1 MLRLIKVHCICKMNL
16 GQKAFF
22 PDPSGNSFRFSSDVG
37 DTILSLIVKAPR
49 TSQATRPIR
58 ANPLILSAIETSSS
72 DNRWT
77 HSQRPTF
84 STKKTNTSVSV
95 KIVKASFSFKNGK
108 AEFQKLGRTFISVS
122 EATANDIYISS
133 VIRQKWGEDY
143 VLVTSDGLQ
152 LEDSSET
159 QGKYYSNFINNY
171 INVY

>member
-1 MLRLIKVHCICKMNL
+1 MV
-16 GQKAFF
+16 
-22 PDPSGNSFRFSSDVG
+22 V
-37 DTILSLIVKAPR
+37 
-49 TSQATRPIR
+49 
-58 ANPLILSAIETSSS
+58 ANPLILSAIETSPS

-77 HSQRPTF
+77 HSQRRTF

-122 EATANDIYISS
+122 EATANVIYISS

-152 LEDSSET
+152 LEDSSGT
-159 QGKYYSNFINNY
+159 QGKYYNNFINNY
-171 INVY
+171 